1 MHADLVERSSPSS
14 PQPEPVTPAR
24 RPSER
29 WRGRIASANRRFYLR
44 RKAATQRLRALAG
57 HRPERRPVFLAG
69 VHRSGTNMMIETLEW
84 HPRTQVF
91 REGDPRAFDSF
102 LMRPRPVIEALIDRS
117 PADRV
122 VVKALHETEQLSE
135 LLRLRPGAQ
144 AIWMFRDWRDV
155 VNSILAR
162 WPGGRNGVD
171 RILQGVDTASWRG
184 RGMRAETRARLTAV
198 YRPEL
203 DDASVNALFW
213 IFRNQLLFD
222 QGLDA
227 DDRVALIDYDALM
240 RAPAPQ
246 LTALATFLEVP
257 LPPRLLR
264 VASADKIRKKP
275 PPTVVP
281 EVAALADEM
290 LARLRDAHARS
301 PFAAG

>member
-1 MHADLVERSSPSS
+1 MQADFAERSSQSS
-14 PQPEPVTPAR
+14 PQPEPG
-24 RPSER
+24 R
-29 WRGRIASANRRFYLR
+29 WRGRIANANRRFYLR
-44 RKAATQRLRALAG
+44 RKEAAQRLRALAG

-91 REGDPRAFDSF
+91 GEHDPRAFECF
-102 LMRPRPVIEALIDRS
+102 LMRPRPVIETLIDRS

-122 VVKALHETEQLSE
+122 VVKALHEAEQLSE

-162 WPGGRNGVD
+162 WPGHRNGVD

-184 RGMRAETRARLTAV
+184 RGMRSATRERLAAV

-203 DDASVNALFW
+203 DDAAVNTLFW

-240 RAPAPQ
+240 RTPAAQ
-246 LTALATFLEVP
+246 LTALVAFLEVP
-257 LPPRLLR
+257 LPARLLR
-264 VASADKIRKKP
+264 VASPAKIRKKP
-275 PPTVVP
+275 PPAVVP
-281 EVAALADEM
+281 EIAALADEM
-290 LARLRDAHARS
+290 LTRLRDAHARS
-301 PFAAG
+301 PLARG